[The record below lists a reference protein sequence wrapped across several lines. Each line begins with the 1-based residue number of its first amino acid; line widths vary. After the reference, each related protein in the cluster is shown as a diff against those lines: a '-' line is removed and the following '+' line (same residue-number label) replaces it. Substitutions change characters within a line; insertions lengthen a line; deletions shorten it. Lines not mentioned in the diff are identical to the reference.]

1 MAMHNWFET
10 KISYE
15 KEVEGGMMKK
25 VSESYLVY
33 ALSFTEAE
41 AKIIKEMTP
50 FMSGDFQVSNV
61 GRRNYSEF
69 FTDENGDYYF
79 NAKVMFI
86 TIDEKSGA
94 EKKSASMIL
103 VQADSFQHAIDNLN
117 AGLRGTMADKIVSV
131 TETKI
136 MDVFPYVAPEEETK
150 EELDYLI
157 GAD

>member
-1 MAMHNWFET
+1 
-10 KISYE
+10 
-15 KEVEGGMMKK
+15 MKK
-25 VSESYLVY
+25 VSEPYLVD

-50 FMSGDFQVSNV
+50 FMSGDFQVANV

-79 NAKVMFI
+79 KAKVMFI

-94 EKKSASMIL
+94 EKMSASMML

-117 AGLRGTMADKIVSV
+117 AGMKGTMADYKIVSV

-136 MDVFPYVAPEEETK
+136 MDVFPFVDPEENK
-150 EELDYLI
+150 EEEKEEEDV
-157 GAD
+157 

>member
-25 VSESYLVY
+25 VSEPYLVD

-50 FMSGDFQVSNV
+50 FMSGDFQVANV

-79 NAKVMFI
+79 KAKVMFI

-94 EKKSASMIL
+94 EKMSASMML

-117 AGLRGTMADKIVSV
+117 AGMKGTMADYKIVSV

-136 MDVFPYVAPEEETK
+136 MDVFPFVDPEENK
-150 EELDYLI
+150 EEEKEEEDV
-157 GAD
+157 